1 VVAYLS
7 LVLLGLRC
15 VQNGAENRSLRA
27 LISHL
32 IYNASVYGIFVS
44 KIRGKR
50 IFSILTIENPTQ
62 VEGTKVILDYSCFSR
77 IFSHFCN
84 KIRRWCTKF
93 SRAQNQELIMKNDKE
108 PSFRESV
115 DMMFNRAV
123 ALLDLPPGLEEK
135 IRVCNATYT
144 VRFGVRLRGKIE
156 TFTGYRSVH
165 SEHMEPVKGG
175 IRFAMGVNQDE
186 VEALAALMTY
196 KCALVEAPFGG
207 SKGGL
212 RIDPRLYEEHELELI
227 TRRFAYEL
235 IKRDLIDPAQNVP
248 APDMGTGERE
258 MAWIAD
264 QYNRMNT
271 SDINSKACVTGKP
284 LNAGGIAGRVEAT
297 GRGVQYALREF
308 FRDERGMKKAG
319 LSGKLD
325 GKRVIVQ
332 GLGNVGYHAAKFLS
346 EEDGSKI
353 TGIIERDGALVDE
366 GGLNVEAVSA
376 WIKEHG
382 GVTGYPDATYV
393 ETGATVMENECDIL
407 IPAAL
412 EGVINLSNADR
423 IKAPLIIE
431 AANGPVTAG
440 ADDIMRNK
448 GIVIIPDMYANAGG
462 VTVSYF
468 EWVKNLS
475 HIRFGRMQRR
485 QEEGRHQLVVDELE
499 RLSSDKGLGWQ
510 LSPGFKE
517 KYLRGAD
524 ELELVRSGL
533 DDTMRI
539 SYQTMRDVWHERDDV
554 EDLRTAAYI
563 VSISKVAA
571 SYRAK
576 GL

>member
-1 VVAYLS
+1 M
-7 LVLLGLRC
+7 
-15 VQNGAENRSLRA
+15 
-27 LISHL
+27 I
-32 IYNASVYGIFVS
+32 
-44 KIRGKR
+44 
-50 IFSILTIENPTQ
+50 P
-62 VEGTKVILDYSCFSR
+62 
-77 IFSHFCN
+77 
-84 KIRRWCTKF
+84 
-93 SRAQNQELIMKNDKE
+93 KNE

-115 DMMFNRAV
+115 DMMFSRAV

-144 VRFGVRLRGKIE
+144 VRFGVRLRGKLE

-212 RIDPRLYEEHELELI
+212 RIDPRQYDEHELELI

-264 QYNRMNT
+264 QYARMNT
-271 SDINSKACVTGKP
+271 TDINSKACVTGKP

-297 GRGVQYALREF
+297 GRGVQFALREF
-308 FRDERGMKKAG
+308 FRDARGLEKAG
-319 LSGKLD
+319 LSGKLE
-325 GKRVIVQ
+325 GKRIIVQ
-332 GLGNVGYHAAKFLS
+332 GLGNVGYHAAKFLA
-346 EEDGSKI
+346 EEDGAKI
-353 TGIIERDGALVDE
+353 TGIIEHDGALHDE
-366 GGLNVEAVSA
+366 NGLDVEAVRS
-376 WIKEHG
+376 WIVANG
-382 GVTGYPDATYV
+382 GVTGYPDAKGHSD
-393 ETGATVMENECDIL
+393 GAVVMETECDIL

-412 EGVINLSNADR
+412 EGVINLENAER

-440 ADDIMRNK
+440 ADEILSGK
-448 GIVIIPDMYANAGG
+448 GVVIIPDMYANAGG

-499 RLSSDKGLGWQ
+499 RLSADAGLGWQ

-539 SYQTMRDVWHERDDV
+539 SYQAMRNVWHEREDV
-554 EDLRTAAYI
+554 KDLRTAAYLVAI
-563 VSISKVAA
+563 EKVAA

>member
-1 VVAYLS
+1 MS
-7 LVLLGLRC
+7 
-15 VQNGAENRSLRA
+15 QTN
-27 LISHL
+27 
-32 IYNASVYGIFVS
+32 
-44 KIRGKR
+44 
-50 IFSILTIENPTQ
+50 
-62 VEGTKVILDYSCFSR
+62 
-77 IFSHFCN
+77 
-84 KIRRWCTKF
+84 
-93 SRAQNQELIMKNDKE
+93 E

-115 DMMFNRAV
+115 DLMFSRAV
-123 ALLDLPPGLEEK
+123 ALMDLPPGLEEK

-144 VRFGVRLRGKIE
+144 VRFGVRLRGQIQ

-212 RIDPRLYEEHELELI
+212 RIDPRQYDEHELELI

-235 IKRDLIDPAQNVP
+235 AKRDLIHPSQNVP

-264 QYNRMNT
+264 QYARMNT
-271 SDINSKACVTGKP
+271 TDINSRACVTGKP

-297 GRGVQYALREF
+297 GRGVQYALQEF
-308 FRDERGMKKAG
+308 FRHPEDKAKAG
-319 LSGKLD
+319 LDGTLD

-332 GLGNVGYHAAKFLS
+332 GLGNVGYHAAKFLN
-346 EEDGSKI
+346 EEDGSLV
-353 TGIIERDGALVDE
+353 TGIIERDGALFNPK
-366 GGLNVEAVSA
+366 GLDVEAVRN
-376 WIKEHG
+376 WIIAHG
-382 GVTGYPDATYV
+382 GVTGFPDAVHTAD
-393 ETGATVMENECDIL
+393 GAAIMEEDCDIL

-412 EGVINLSNADR
+412 EGVINLGNADR

-431 AANGPVTAG
+431 AANGPITAG
-440 ADDIMRNK
+440 ADDILREK
-448 GIVIIPDMYANAGG
+448 GTVIIPDMYANAGG

-475 HIRFGRMQRR
+475 HIRFGRMGRR
-485 QEEGRHQLVVDELE
+485 QEEARHQLVVDELE
-499 RLSSDKGLGWQ
+499 RLSGDKQLGWQ
-510 LSPGFKE
+510 LNPNFKE
-517 KYLRGAD
+517 KYLRGAG

-539 SYQTMRDVWHERDDV
+539 AYQSMREVWHGRDDV
-554 EDLRTAAYI
+554 DDLRTAAYL
-563 VSISKVAA
+563 VSIDKVAA

>member
-1 VVAYLS
+1 M
-7 LVLLGLRC
+7 
-15 VQNGAENRSLRA
+15 
-27 LISHL
+27 
-32 IYNASVYGIFVS
+32 SVI
-44 KIRGKR
+44 
-50 IFSILTIENPTQ
+50 
-62 VEGTKVILDYSCFSR
+62 
-77 IFSHFCN
+77 
-84 KIRRWCTKF
+84 
-93 SRAQNQELIMKNDKE
+93 KE

-115 DMMFNRAV
+115 DLMFNRAV
-123 ALLDLPPGLEEK
+123 SLMDLPPGLEEK

-144 VRFGVRLRGKIE
+144 VRFGVRLRGRIQ

-175 IRFAMGVNQDE
+175 IRFAPSVNQDE

-212 RIDPRLYEEHELELI
+212 CIDPREFDEHELERI

-235 IKRDLIDPAQNVP
+235 AKRDLIHPSQNVP

-264 QYNRMNT
+264 QYARMNT
-271 SDINSKACVTGKP
+271 TDINARACVTGKP
-284 LNAGGIAGRVEAT
+284 LNAGGISGRVEAT

-308 FRDERGMKKAG
+308 FRHGSDVEKAN
-319 LSGKLD
+319 LD
-325 GKRVIVQ
+325 GSLEGKRLIVQ

-346 EEDGSKI
+346 DEDGSVV
-353 TGIIERDGALVDE
+353 TGIIERDGALFSSNGLDVD
-366 GGLNVEAVSA
+366 AVHQ
-376 WIKEHG
+376 WLIKHG
-382 GVTGYPDATYV
+382 GVAGYPDATYSSD
-393 ETGATVMENECDIL
+393 GAVMLEEDCDIL

-412 EGVINLSNADR
+412 EGVINLSNAKN

-431 AANGPVTAG
+431 AANGPITAG
-440 ADDIMRNK
+440 ADDVLREK
-448 GIVIIPDMYANAGG
+448 GTVIIPDMYANAGG

-485 QEEGRHQLVVDELE
+485 QEEARHQLVIDELE
-499 RLSSDKGLGWQ
+499 RLDRYLGDAW
-510 LSPGFKE
+510 SMTPAFKE

-539 SYQTMRDVWHERDDV
+539 AYQSMREVWHDRADV
-554 EDLRTAAYI
+554 GDLRTAAYL
-563 VSISKVAA
+563 VSINKVAA

>member
-1 VVAYLS
+1 M
-7 LVLLGLRC
+7 
-15 VQNGAENRSLRA
+15 N
-27 LISHL
+27 
-32 IYNASVYGIFVS
+32 
-44 KIRGKR
+44 
-50 IFSILTIENPTQ
+50 SI
-62 VEGTKVILDYSCFSR
+62 
-77 IFSHFCN
+77 
-84 KIRRWCTKF
+84 
-93 SRAQNQELIMKNDKE
+93 KE

-115 DMMFNRAV
+115 DIMFNRAV
-123 ALLDLPPGLEEK
+123 ALMDLPPGLEEK

-144 VRFGVRLRGKIE
+144 VRFGVRLRGQLQ
-156 TFTGYRSVH
+156 TFTGYRAVH

-175 IRFAMGVNQDE
+175 IRFAMGVDQDE

-212 RIDPRLYEEHELELI
+212 RIDPRKYDEEELELI

-235 IKRDLIDPAQNVP
+235 IKRDLIHPSQNVP

-264 QYNRMNT
+264 QYARMNT
-271 SDINSKACVTGKP
+271 TEINAKACVTGKP
-284 LNAGGIAGRVEAT
+284 LNSGGIAGRVEAT

-308 FRDERGMKKAG
+308 FRDREGVKKAG
-319 LSGKLD
+319 LDGTLD

-332 GLGNVGYHAAKFLS
+332 GLGNVGYHAAKFLAQ
-346 EEDGSKI
+346 EDGSII
-353 TGIIERDGALVDE
+353 TGIIERDGALFSKD
-366 GGLNVEAVSA
+366 GLDVEAVHS
-376 WIKEHG
+376 WIVKHG
-382 GVTGYPDATYV
+382 GVSGYPDASHSA
-393 ETGATVMENECDIL
+393 EGAAVLEEECDIL

-412 EGVINLSNADR
+412 EGVINLGNAAR
-423 IKAPLIIE
+423 INAPLIIE
-431 AANGPVTAG
+431 AANGPITAG
-440 ADDIMRNK
+440 ADDILREK
-448 GIVIIPDMYANAGG
+448 GTVIIPDMYANAGG

-485 QEEGRHQLVVDELE
+485 QEESRHQLVIDELE
-499 RLSSDKGLGWQ
+499 RLDKYLGDAW
-510 LSPGFKE
+510 SMTPDFKT

-539 SYQTMRDVWHERDDV
+539 AYQSMAAVWHERDDV
-554 EDLRTAAYI
+554 PDLRMAAYL
-563 VSISKVAA
+563 VSIGKVAS